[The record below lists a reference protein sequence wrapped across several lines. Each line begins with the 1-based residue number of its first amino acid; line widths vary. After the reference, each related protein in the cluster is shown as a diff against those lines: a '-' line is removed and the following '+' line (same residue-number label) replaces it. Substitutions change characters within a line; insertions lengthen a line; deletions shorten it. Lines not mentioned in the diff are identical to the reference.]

1 MKEDLINKLYF
12 IKDKSWVCMKNN
24 LKKSMIYRIK
34 KLLFF
39 FFLVIRKYEYICF
52 ESGNDMY

>member
-12 IKDKSWVCMKNN
+12 IKDKSWICMKNN

-34 KLLFF
+34 KLLLFF
-39 FFLVIRKYEYICF
+39 FF
-52 ESGNDMY
+52 GNQKI